1 MCLKFFEKNS
11 KSKTFSA
18 PFAILTKSH
27 PATDKMMS
35 VQVYIFRFRVHFQR
49 PNGLAVKASVI
60 RVNDI
65 GDLGSDPGGVKFL
78 IFQISS
84 PLMV

>member
-1 MCLKFFEKNS
+1 MKKILSQKFQ
-11 KSKTFSA
+11 SA
-18 PFAILTKSH
+18 FAILTKSH

-49 PNGLAVKASVI
+49 PNGLAVKAYGNPSY
-60 RVNDI
+60 DP
-65 GDLGSDPGGVKFL
+65 GDQGSDPGGVKFF

-84 PLMV
+84 PLTV